1 MIRSS
6 VAMVLA
12 LGAASA
18 HAQPTQAVQPNTDTA
33 AELQTLQR
41 LTTCLAESRPGWARR
56 TLARAYLSNAQERD
70 AAEALAGKDNCI
82 RGPEAEVT
90 FRTSGLVGSLA
101 HHFLRSELPRV
112 ELTGLRRALSTLEA
126 RNASEDFALCVA
138 SRNPAAARDLAL
150 SEPGSAS
157 EGQIA
162 RQFAAHVPACSLAGE
177 KPTVDQQSLRA
188 LVSTALYR
196 ATRAALVQGN

>member
-18 HAQPTQAVQPNTDTA
+18 QAQPTAVQPNTDTA

-41 LTTCLAESRPGWARR
+41 LTACLAESRPGWARR
-56 TLARAYLSNAQERD
+56 TLSRPYLSNAQERD
-70 AAEALAGKDNCI
+70 ASEALSGKDNCI
-82 RGPEAEVT
+82 RGPEVEVT

-101 HHFLRSELPRV
+101 GHLLRSDLPRV
-112 ELTGLRRALSTLEA
+112 EFSKLGRILSTLDP
-126 RNASEDFALCVA
+126 RNSSEDFALCVA
-138 SRNPAAARDLAL
+138 ARSPAAARDLAL

-157 EGQIA
+157 ESQNADRIA
-162 RQFAAHVPACSLAGE
+162 VHVPGCILPGE

-196 ATRAALVQGN
+196 ATATLLASK